1 MLVAEVE
8 RVAHIDVAVDLCHTV
23 TTGPTQRPVRFRVS
37 MCGGVDC
44 ENAVVLAVT
53 GEVDLSNGTQLGAIF
68 EYVQRDNP
76 RVLVIDLSRVAF
88 LGSAGL
94 RTLVEARHRAGD
106 GAVRVVAA
114 FGSARRAIET
124 TALDQVLPLFFTVDD
139 ALETNLA

>member
-1 MLVAEVE
+1 VR
-8 RVAHIDVAVDLCHTV
+8 RVDY
-23 TTGPTQRPVRFRVS
+23 
-37 MCGGVDC
+37 
-44 ENAVVLAVT
+44 ENAVVLAVA
-53 GEVDLSNGTQLGAIF
+53 GEVDLSNATQLGAIF

-106 GAVRVVAA
+106 DAVRVVAA